1 MITIKVDALSE
12 SQLAEIAL
20 AIQNRWDI
28 QTFVKMHEIIAMDDE
43 ELDADP
49 KVITQ
54 PLDSASFEKGLSVI
68 LENLELMGAF
78 SLERSGKSGFKLKL
92 IDSSRIPKWMERIK
106 PRKAPEGVY
115 ECMHCGKWFNTE
127 VERDLHTKLHYI
139 I

>member
-20 AIQNRWDI
+20 AVQNRWDI
-28 QTFVKMHEIIAMDDE
+28 PTFVKMHEIIAMDDE
-43 ELDADP
+43 ELYENS

-54 PLDSASFEKGLSVI
+54 PIDIESFQKGLSII
-68 LENLELMGAF
+68 LENLELIGAF

-92 IDSSRIPKWMERIK
+92 VDSSMMPKWIERIK